1 MCDGTGVSDV
11 HTVALGAFHLFLL
24 TDGGGCWSELMLEVT
39 SMAVCMVLAMRHW
52 SGGAATSKLDYRV
65 PWERTV
71 SGSRA
76 RMPTD
81 MVVPK
86 VL

>member
-1 MCDGTGVSDV
+1 
-11 HTVALGAFHLFLL
+11 
-24 TDGGGCWSELMLEVT
+24 MLEVT